1 MSADLVIVLTAI
13 LVSVAS
19 ALVGTFLVLR
29 RMALL
34 ADAISHAVLPGIVLA
49 YWLSGGGGA
58 TPTAL
63 LGAAAAGLVTVTLVE
78 WLTRSGKVKNDAA
91 IGIVFPALFSLGVLV
106 VSLYFRQVHLDLDAV
121 LYGEIAY
128 APFNTLTLWG
138 QEIPESWLMMG
149 SLTLLNLLFVLLFY
163 KELKL
168 STFDPGLAAALGF
181 APGAL
186 HYGLMTLVSF
196 TSVGAFQSV
205 GAILIVAFLIIPPA
219 TAYLLTQRLPVMLGL
234 AVGVGVVSSL
244 VGYGLAIW
252 FDASI
257 AGMMA
262 TVAGVCF
269 ALAFLFSPLEG
280 LLTAQLR
287 RKAERLEV
295 AARLLVAH
303 LAHHDQAVSD
313 QEVLEE
319 FGWNPRFLQQAK
331 EKALQAGWLEVFQE
345 GLRPSPA
352 GLAIVASRAPH
363 KKCL

>member
-13 LVSVAS
+13 LVSAAS

-29 RMALL
+29 RMALM

-49 YWLSGGGGA
+49 YWLSGGERA
-58 TPTAL
+58 TLPAL
-63 LGAAAAGLVTVTLVE
+63 LGAAAAGLATVTLVE
-78 WLTRSGKVKNDAA
+78 WLTRTGKVKNDAA
-91 IGIVFPALFSLGVLV
+91 IGIVFPALFSLGVLA
-106 VSLYFRQVHLDLDAV
+106 VSLYFRNVHLDMDAV

-128 APFNTLTLWG
+128 APFNNLTLWG
-138 QEIPESWLMMG
+138 REVPESWLVMG

-219 TAYLLTQRLPVMLGL
+219 TAYLLTQRLPVMITL

-244 VGYGLAIW
+244 AGYALAIW
-252 FDASI
+252 LDASI

-262 TVAGVCF
+262 TVAGLCF
-269 ALAFLFSPLEG
+269 ALAFFFSPEG
-280 LLTAQLR
+280 YLIRRLR
-287 RKAERLEV
+287 QKRQRLEV

-303 LAHHDQAVSD
+303 LAHHNRPVHE

-319 FGWNPRFLQQAK
+319 FGWSPRFLERVR
-331 EKALQAGWLEVFQE
+331 EKALQAGWLEASRE
-345 GLRPSPA
+345 GLRPTHS
-352 GLAIVASRAPH
+352 GIAISSNRPEPD
-363 KKCL
+363 C

>member
-1 MSADLVIVLTAI
+1 MNADLVIIVTAI
-13 LVSVAS
+13 LVSTAA

-34 ADAISHAVLPGIVLA
+34 SDAISHAVLPGIVLA
-49 YWLSGGGGA
+49 YWLSGGERA
-58 TPTAL
+58 TLPAL

-91 IGIVFPALFSLGVLV
+91 IGIVFPALFSLGVLA
-106 VSLYFRQVHLDLDAV
+106 VSLYFRHVHLDMDAV

-128 APFNTLTLWG
+128 APFNTLALWG
-138 QEIPESWLMMG
+138 REIPESWLVMG

-168 STFDPGLAAALGF
+168 STFDAGLAAALGF
-181 APGAL
+181 APGVL
-186 HYGLMTLVSF
+186 HYALMALVSF

-219 TAYLLTQRLPVMLGL
+219 TAYLLTQRLPVMIGL

-244 VGYGLAIW
+244 AGYGLAIW
-252 FDASI
+252 LDASI

-262 TVAGVCF
+262 TVAGICF
-269 ALAFLFSPLEG
+269 ALAFLFSPLG
-280 LLTAQLR
+280 GYLTTRLR
-287 RKAERLEV
+287 RERERLEV

-303 LAHHDQAVSD
+303 LAHHERPVSE
-313 QEVLEE
+313 QEVLAE
-319 FGWNPRFLQQAK
+319 FGWNPAFLRRTRD
-331 EKALQAGWLEVFQE
+331 KALQEGWLEV
-345 GLRPSPA
+345 LRDGMRPTPS
-352 GLAIVASRAPH
+352 GLAFNKTRFAED
-363 KKCL
+363 L

>member
-1 MSADLVIVLTAI
+1 
-13 LVSVAS
+13 
-19 ALVGTFLVLR
+19 
-29 RMALL
+29 
-34 ADAISHAVLPGIVLA
+34 
-49 YWLSGGGGA
+49 
-58 TPTAL
+58 
-63 LGAAAAGLVTVTLVE
+63 
-78 WLTRSGKVKNDAA
+78 
-91 IGIVFPALFSLGVLV
+91 
-106 VSLYFRQVHLDLDAV
+106 
-121 LYGEIAY
+121 
-128 APFNTLTLWG
+128 
-138 QEIPESWLMMG
+138 
-149 SLTLLNLLFVLLFY
+149 
-163 KELKL
+163 
-168 STFDPGLAAALGF
+168 
-181 APGAL
+181 
-186 HYGLMTLVSF
+186 MTLVSF

-303 LAHHDQAVSD
+303 LAHHDRAVSEE
-313 QEVLEE
+313 EVLQE
-319 FGWNPRFLQQAK
+319 FGWSPRLLQQAK
-331 EKALQAGWLEVFQE
+331 EKAQQAGWLEVFQQN
-345 GLRPSPA
+345 LRPSPA
-352 GLAIVASRAPH
+352 GLAMVAGRTTQQG
-363 KKCL
+363 